1 MKNVSSLFFLILL
14 FLFLVSSGNEPTSIS
29 DTTETET
36 PAAETED
43 FNDDETSVKD
53 IESDAEMIQI
63 ILGS

>member
-1 MKNVSSLFFLILL
+1 MKNVSSLLFLILL
-14 FLFLVSSGNEPTSIS
+14 FLFLVSSGNEPTSIP

-43 FNDDETSVKD
+43 FNDVETSAKD
-53 IESDAEMIQI
+53 IESDAEMMQI